1 MLSYFEYLTPDHR
14 VPLNEASL
22 PGEVRERADERF
34 VFAEWP
40 AEQREHLFLRRVSNR
55 LEAGYRV
62 VVGFNDDA
70 SEADFWWFVPP
81 ERRD

>member
-1 MLSYFEYLTPDHR
+1 
-14 VPLNEASL
+14 
-22 PGEVRERADERF
+22 
-34 VFAEWP
+34 
-40 AEQREHLFLRRVSNR
+40 VSNR

-81 ERRD
+81 ERRA